1 MREGWTVKRI
11 EDVADTRLGKTLPQG
26 AGRVDGGQR
35 YLRNVN
41 VRWGQI
47 TTDDLNT
54 MDFSEH
60 EQRDLELRA
69 GDVVVCEGGEV
80 GRCALIAEDMPGVYF
95 QNALHR
101 LRSNGTVVP
110 AFLAYT
116 IENLVSSGG
125 LEGVTSQ
132 VTIAHLNQAK
142 LRAIELLIP
151 PLSEQQRIV
160 DLIESLD
167 ATIEAADESAG
178 ALDHAYLALLE
189 RVNNSGF
196 ELRRLESVLS
206 KAKAGGTPSRTVPK
220 NYGGSIPW
228 LKSGEV
234 ENDSIITSSE
244 SITEFAL
251 ASSSAWL
258 APAGATVVAMYG
270 QGDTKGKAGFLLAP
284 VAMNQ
289 AVIALVPNEEIID
302 GRFLFH
308 VMRSRTGSLRK
319 KAVGAAQPNLSKGIV
334 LDEEIPLPPL
344 SAQPGI
350 SSMLD
355 SALDSRR
362 LAELHA
368 ASLRNLRTN
377 LLTTLL
383 SGAHE
388 IPESY
393 DDQLPEAV

>member
-1 MREGWTVKRI
+1 MWDGWVTC
-11 EDVADTRLGKTLPQG
+11 RLGDLMD
-26 AGRVDGGQR
+26 R
-35 YLRNVN
+35 
-41 VRWGQI
+41 
-47 TTDDLNT
+47 TTDRLGDA
-54 MDFSEH
+54 SEPTILTCTENH
-60 EQRDLELRA
+60 GLVDQIEHMGRRRA
-69 GDVVVCEGGEV
+69 TDDVSSYKVVEPLDVVYNVYLLWLGAIGQNLT
-80 GRCALIAEDMPGVYF
+80 GAL
-95 QNALHR
+95 
-101 LRSNGTVVP
+101 
-110 AFLAYT
+110 
-116 IENLVSSGG
+116 
-125 LEGVTSQ
+125 GVTSPAYEVFRPSPAIYGPFLGLLLRSPALLDHFNMISIGTVPRRRRAPWQ
-132 VTIAHLNQAK
+132 DFLDVTVTIPSLA
-142 LRAIELLIP
+142 
-151 PLSEQQRIV
+151 EQQCIV
-160 DLIESLD
+160 DLIGSLD
-167 ATIEAADESAG
+167 DAIEAAEESAG

-196 ELRRLESVLS
+196 ELRRLESALS
-206 KAKAGGTPSRTVPK
+206 KAKAGGTPSRRVPK

-251 ASSSAWL
+251 ATSSAWL

-270 QGDTKGKAGFLLAP
+270 QGDTKGKAGFLLVP

-308 VMRSRTGSLRK
+308 VMRSRTVSLRK

-334 LDEEIPLPPL
+334 VDEEIPLPPL
-344 SAQPGI
+344 GAQAGI

-362 LAELHA
+362 LAEMHA
-368 ASLRNLRTN
+368 FSLRNLRTN
-377 LLTTLL
+377 LLTALL
-383 SGAHE
+383 SGTHE

-393 DDQLPEAV
+393 DDQLLEAV